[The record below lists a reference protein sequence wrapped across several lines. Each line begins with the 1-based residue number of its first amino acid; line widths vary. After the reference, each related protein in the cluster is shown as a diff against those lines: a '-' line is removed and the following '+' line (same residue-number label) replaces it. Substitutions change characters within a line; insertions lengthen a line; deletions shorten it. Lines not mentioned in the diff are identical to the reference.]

1 MSTFYK
7 VSLALTSI
15 AFAAVGCKKSSSGES
30 ASQSSDVQA
39 SKPQAE
45 TKPTTQDYLLVGA
58 PNAFKGKGA
67 VLICNPDGSS
77 CKTFLGGD
85 DEASVASAKSL
96 KLQEGDKFGS
106 SIVVTANNIFVS
118 AANKQSGSGAV
129 YKFDL
134 SGKNGSALEITD
146 LYQAKQYLGKS
157 MFATAKNLYIGAP
170 ERKGDDKKIKGAL
183 IKCELDGTNC
193 AVSLGGESTNSSTQ
207 VLANTSLLGTYGLGA
222 SIFANEKNLF
232 VGAQGGLGKV
242 TKCEADGSN
251 CLPLNLSSSLVSLIT
266 NDNFAE
272 SMTGDSKYLYI
283 GVPGRDQSA
292 LKPSTYDI
300 GGLIRCDIDGGNCAD
315 FIGGTSKVT
324 GGLAFEKN
332 DKFGS
337 SVALSKDGKSIYVGS
352 IGRKTA
358 KGVTIGAVIKCD
370 VEGKECADIVAGK
383 YAKPVVATPVVAAA
397 QAASAP
403 EAKSAPTVSSVIA
416 ANPVAPAKPDA
427 PKAPKAGTEA
437 SELKLGEYPSKDD
450 EYLGSDLDSI
460 QGALIGASVAVATL
474 PIQSQVEAP
483 AAPAANSQSDVKP
496 GSSANGKPDAA
507 PGSSSQNQPAAQADS
522 SKKPS
527 IVPTLV
533 SAGAIVAAPTLLQK
547 IKGFFANIKNK
558 IFPAKVTPVETAET
572 PAANE
577 NTSLLAKA
585 KNAFRKG
592 TSVAESVVESQ
603 GALAKE
609 AAAKVA
615 AKAKSGIQTVSGS
628 WDAESFSSFDEEVV
642 ETLARR

>member
-77 CKTFLGGD
+77 CKTFLGGE

-134 SGKNGSALEITD
+134 SGKNGSALDITD

-300 GGLIRCDIDGGNCAD
+300 GGLIRCDIDGGNCGD
-315 FIGGTSKVT
+315 YIGGTSKVT

-352 IGRKTA
+352 IGRKTV
-358 KGVTIGAVIKCD
+358 KGVTFGAIIKCD
-370 VEGKECADIVAGK
+370 IEGKECADIVAGK
-383 YAKPVVATPVVAAA
+383 YAKPAVVT
-397 QAASAP
+397 
-403 EAKSAPTVSSVIA
+403 
-416 ANPVAPAKPDA
+416 PVAPAA
-427 PKAPKAGTEA
+427 PTVTPKILVENNVTTEATKVKAPLAGTEA
-437 SELKLGEYPSKDD
+437 SELKLGEFPSKDE

-460 QGALIGASVAVATL
+460 QGPLVGASVAVATL
-474 PIQSQVEAP
+474 PIQSQVAAP
-483 AAPAANSQSDVKP
+483 AAPAASSQSE
-496 GSSANGKPDAA
+496 AKPD
-507 PGSSSQNQPAAQADS
+507 SSTNAKPEAKPDSTNAKPEAKPDS
-522 SKKPS
+522 SKNPS

-533 SAGAIVAAPTLLQK
+533 SAGALVAAPTLFQK

-558 IFPAKVTPVETAET
+558 LFPAKVAAVETAAT
-572 PAANE
+572 PVAKE
-577 NTSLLAKA
+577 NLSLLEKA
-585 KNAFRKG
+585 KNAFRNG
-592 TSVAESVVESQ
+592 TSVAESVVAKQ

-609 AAAKVA
+609 AALVA
-615 AKAKSGIQTVSGS
+615 AKR
-628 WDAESFSSFDEEVV
+628 
-642 ETLARR
+642 L

>member
-77 CKTFLGGD
+77 CKTFLGGE

-134 SGKNGSALEITD
+134 SGKNGSALDITD

-300 GGLIRCDIDGGNCAD
+300 GGLIRCDIDGGNCGD
-315 FIGGTSKVT
+315 YIGGTSKVT

-352 IGRKTA
+352 IGRKTV
-358 KGVTIGAVIKCD
+358 KGVTFGAIIKCD
-370 VEGKECADIVAGK
+370 IEGKECADIVAGK
-383 YAKPVVATPVVAAA
+383 YAKPAVVTPV
-397 QAASAP
+397 AP
-403 EAKSAPTVSSVIA
+403 AAPTVSAIVA
-416 ANPVAPAKPDA
+416 ANPIAPAAQPAKPVA
-427 PKAPKAGTEA
+427 PLAGTEA
-437 SELKLGEYPSKDD
+437 SELKLGEFPSKDE

-460 QGALIGASVAVATL
+460 QGPLVGASVAVATL
-474 PIQSQVEAP
+474 PIQSQV
-483 AAPAANSQSDVKP
+483 AAPAASSQSE
-496 GSSANGKPDAA
+496 AKPDSTNAKPEAKPDSSTTKPAA
-507 PGSSSQNQPAAQADS
+507 TPASSSSQATANADS

-527 IVPTLV
+527 IVPTLITSGALV
-533 SAGAIVAAPTLLQK
+533 AGPVLAKQGITDS
-547 IKGFFANIKNK
+547 IKTAF
-558 IFPAKVTPVETAET
+558 AKV
-572 PAANE
+572 
-577 NTSLLAKA
+577 
-585 KNAFRKG
+585 G
-592 TSVAESVVESQ
+592 TFFGKIGSSIVSF
-603 GALAKE
+603 
-609 AAAKVA
+609 AKVA
-615 AKAKSGIQTVSGS
+615 GPKILAFAKTAIGVGERV
-628 WDAESFSSFDEEVV
+628 AP
-642 ETLARR
+642 LALAAL